1 MIGASRRSR
10 AILSS
15 VRCQASEAAPSFKSM
30 PAAAAAAA
38 PPAAPAAT
46 APAVAAPTFKEV
58 KFVKED
64 VNAVMEEL
72 PAFTFYEMNEP
83 VPNPYR
89 MNTLDHDILLNPV
102 EPSLVKGSVEYSQL
116 ENGLKVASIDR
127 QGLNASVGLYVN
139 TGSRNEDASNFGVS
153 HMAALMG
160 FKSTAHLSHLRTAKV
175 LEHLGCNQTAKA
187 TAGRE
192 DIAYTVNVMREYVP
206 LVVPML
212 VGNVLFPRL
221 LPWEVKAAHAGVA
234 AAAASQTPDDVV
246 NEMLHATAYCNNSL
260 GYSPLAS
267 SRSMSY
273 FTPETIRSYM
283 LDHFSPENMVLVG
296 VNCEHDDLAKWAMR
310 SFVDYNAIPHK
321 SRSVAKAAYTG
332 GTAITKGDSPF
343 CHFAVGLETGGWGE
357 SSAPVSVLTSLLGGS
372 SASHQVP
379 GAGLTSR
386 LGQIVSQNPGAE
398 SVSAFNTSYSDT
410 GLVGVYGV
418 TAPDAA
424 GDVVTAVAGALKGAA
439 SVTEGELAKAKAALK
454 GNLLRQADDSA
465 AVMKDIGSQILLSGK
480 YIGASEF
487 CGHIDA
493 VTAADVSAAAQAA
506 LSSAP
511 TVVAY
516 GDTHAMPHSSAVA
529 AALK

>member
-1 MIGASRRSR
+1 MIRATRRAR
-10 AILSS
+10 GVLSS
-15 VRCQASEAAPSFKSM
+15 VRCQASEAVPVFKAT
-30 PAAAAAAA
+30 P
-38 PPAAPAAT
+38 APA
-46 APAVAAPTFKEV
+46 PVVAAPVAPAPVVTVPAPDFKEV

-72 PAFTFYEMNEP
+72 PAFTYYEMKEP
-83 VPNPYR
+83 VPNPYG
-89 MNTLDHDILLNPV
+89 MNTLDHNILLDPV
-102 EPSLVKGSVEYSQL
+102 EPNLVKGSVEYSQL

-160 FKSTAHLSHLRTAKV
+160 YKSTAHLSHLRTAKV
-175 LEHLGCNQTAKA
+175 LEHLGCNQTVKA

-221 LPWEVKAAHAGVA
+221 LPWEVKAAQEGVA
-234 AAAASQTPDDVV
+234 ASASAQSADDLV

-267 SRSMSY
+267 ARSMSY

-321 SRSVAKAAYTG
+321 SRVVAKAAYTG
-332 GTAITKGDSPF
+332 GTSIVKGDSPF
-343 CHFAVGLETGGWGE
+343 CHFAIGLETGGWGD
-357 SSAPVSVLTSLLGGS
+357 SSAAVSVLTALLGGA
-372 SASHQVP
+372 SASNQVP

-386 LGQIVSQNPGAE
+386 LGQIVNQNPGAE
-398 SVSAFNTSYSDT
+398 SVSAFNTSYSDS

-418 TAPDAA
+418 TAPEAA
-424 GDVVTAVAGALKGAA
+424 GDVVTAVAAALKGAA
-439 SVTEGELAKAKAALK
+439 SISEGELAKAKAALK

-465 AVMKDIGSQILLSGK
+465 AIMKDIGSQILLSGK
-480 YIGASEF
+480 YIGASGF
-487 CGHIDA
+487 CAQIDA
-493 VTAADVSAAAQAA
+493 VTVADVSAAAHTA

-516 GDTHAMPHSSAVA
+516 GDTHAMLHSSAVA